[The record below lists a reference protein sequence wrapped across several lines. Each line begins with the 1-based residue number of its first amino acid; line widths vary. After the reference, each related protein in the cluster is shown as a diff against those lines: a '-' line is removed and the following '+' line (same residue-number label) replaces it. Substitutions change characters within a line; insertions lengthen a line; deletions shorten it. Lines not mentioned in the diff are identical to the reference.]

1 MQTTQRTFVFNA
13 LLFVVALLALGA
25 AYAQT
30 GAPSPEAPAALP
42 NGINFSGA
50 YTPDD
55 VAYFQDDLERLH
67 RDLPEWWQY
76 VLDARPF
83 TIVIDPRTARG
94 AIVAVTECCDASGSG
109 TVRFGYHLSEISTGS
124 DPDSQSAEARRVA
137 FLGMLAHEL
146 THVRDLRAGRFT
158 VKTDRKSCV
167 DAETSG
173 LSQQL
178 AIKRDLAAGGAGGVT
193 AWLTEQIRSENRD
206 LHSRSFWDWY
216 CAAFE

>member
-30 GAPSPEAPAALP
+30 GAASPEAPAALP

-94 AIVAVTECCDASGSG
+94 AIVAVTGVCVGCATNPNFDATPVDTLKVELLAPVTDVPGADA
-109 TVRFGYHLSEISTGS
+109 LS
-124 DPDSQSAEARRVA
+124 V
-137 FLGMLAHEL
+137 
-146 THVRDLRAGRFT
+146 
-158 VKTDRKSCV
+158 
-167 DAETSG
+167 
-173 LSQQL
+173 
-178 AIKRDLAAGGAGGVT
+178 
-193 AWLTEQIRSENRD
+193 
-206 LHSRSFWDWY
+206 
-216 CAAFE
+216 